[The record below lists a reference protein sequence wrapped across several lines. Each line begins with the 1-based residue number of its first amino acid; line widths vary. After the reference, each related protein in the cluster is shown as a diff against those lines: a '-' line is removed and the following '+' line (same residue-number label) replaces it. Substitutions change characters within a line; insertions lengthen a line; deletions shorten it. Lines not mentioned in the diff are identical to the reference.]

1 MPKDSGRSGMPG
13 NERVMRS
20 VQINTSNPS
29 LLQPGSAR
37 PVKLSNEV
45 VGRKSVSGFKKGKFY
60 PDKHKGL
67 RSKGG
72 Y

>member
-1 MPKDSGRSGMPG
+1 MPEGSGRSGMPG
-13 NERVMRS
+13 NERTMRPI
-20 VQINTSNPS
+20 QIITSNPS
-29 LLQPGSAR
+29 LLQPGAAR

-45 VGRKSVSGFKKGKFY
+45 LGRKSVPGFKKGKFY

>member
-1 MPKDSGRSGMPG
+1 MPEGSGRSGMPG
-13 NERVMRS
+13 NERTMRPI
-20 VQINTSNPS
+20 QINTSNPS
-29 LLQPGSAR
+29 LLQPGAAR

-45 VGRKSVSGFKKGKFY
+45 LGRKSVPGFKKGKFY

-67 RSKGG
+67 RSKGV

>member
-1 MPKDSGRSGMPG
+1 MPQDSGRSGMPG
-13 NERVMRS
+13 NERTMRPI
-20 VQINTSNPS
+20 QINTSNPA
-29 LLQPGSAR
+29 LLQPGAAR

-45 VGRKSVSGFKKGKFY
+45 LGQKSVPGFKKGKFY